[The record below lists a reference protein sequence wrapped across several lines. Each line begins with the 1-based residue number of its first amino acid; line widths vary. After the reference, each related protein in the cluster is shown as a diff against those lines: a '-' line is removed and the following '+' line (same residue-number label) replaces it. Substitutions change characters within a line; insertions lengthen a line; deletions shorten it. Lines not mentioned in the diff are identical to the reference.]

1 MNGRKREMVL
11 YAAKFKR
18 SKVDLLTFPFP
29 EELEQPWRMTL
40 RTHNGKRKLTAPSTS
55 SPNKKI
61 LCQALTQ
68 PLFPL
73 IRPLI
78 PLIRPLIP
86 IQEPLPAVPL
96 EMMLQAARERIDQLF
111 SHPSIAKEVRNRRIR
126 SLLTARHD
134 AKYQSDYSNSIVKR
148 IFADHSNNEI
158 TPYILGVEEGVELT
172 ANQLTLTR
180 EKMSI
185 VMDMET
191 LIGQKYEEK
200 YDYISSILLR
210 ISDPNIFSEYLDWK
224 STWKQKYSMPVLIK
238 RIHSNKCVEIKSD
251 NTLLRWYNDFKRSS
265 NHGWAMDMRGSYDRG
280 EFFLLAHSLDE
291 ISLQERVIHYVKHEP
306 EFTVAKCAT
315 WLRNL
320 ISTRFPLDHA
330 ARKITICTTTMYHWL
345 DIIGAK
351 FETQT
356 KSYYT
361 DNHESEYN
369 VKYRSIYIKRH
380 AYLSMRQPVW
390 ISVPLN
396 EVSSH
401 AYEDAQF
408 RSKFQ
413 ILQK

>member
-1 MNGRKREMVL
+1 
-11 YAAKFKR
+11 
-18 SKVDLLTFPFP
+18 
-29 EELEQPWRMTL
+29 
-40 RTHNGKRKLTAPSTS
+40 
-55 SPNKKI
+55 
-61 LCQALTQ
+61 
-68 PLFPL
+68 
-73 IRPLI
+73 
-78 PLIRPLIP
+78 
-86 IQEPLPAVPL
+86 
-96 EMMLQAARERIDQLF
+96 
-111 SHPSIAKEVRNRRIR
+111 
-126 SLLTARHD
+126 
-134 AKYQSDYSNSIVKR
+134 
-148 IFADHSNNEI
+148 
-158 TPYILGVEEGVELT
+158 VEEGVALT

-191 LIGQKYEEK
+191 LIGQKYEET
-200 YDYISSILLR
+200 ILLR
-210 ISDPNIFSEYLDWK
+210 IR
-224 STWKQKYSMPVLIK
+224 WKQKYSMPVLIK

-361 DNHESEYN
+361 DNHESEHN

-408 RSKFQ
+408 RSKGDTVKGERNNHYSPDLVKSFAAHAKMKFKSHRSVNGIDSNFIQ
-413 ILQK
+413 TS

>member
-1 MNGRKREMVL
+1 MENDFEDAQWQTQVDCPIH
-11 YAAKFKR
+11 FKPEQED
-18 SKVDLLTFPFP
+18 SMSGINPTFIPS
-29 EELEQPWRMTL
+29 
-40 RTHNGKRKLTAPSTS
+40 NSTS
-55 SPNKKI
+55 
-61 LCQALTQ
+61 
-68 PLFPL
+68 
-73 IRPLI
+73 
-78 PLIRPLIP
+78 
-86 IQEPLPAVPL
+86 
-96 EMMLQAARERIDQLF
+96 D
-111 SHPSIAKEVRNRRIR
+111 PSD
-126 SLLTARHD
+126 ST
-134 AKYQSDYSNSIVKR
+134 SDS
-148 IFADHSNNEI
+148 
-158 TPYILGVEEGVELT
+158 
-172 ANQLTLTR
+172 
-180 EKMSI
+180 
-185 VMDMET
+185 
-191 LIGQKYEEK
+191 
-200 YDYISSILLR
+200 
-210 ISDPNIFSEYLDWK
+210 
-224 STWKQKYSMPVLIK
+224 
-238 RIHSNKCVEIKSD
+238 KCVEIKSD

-361 DNHESEYN
+361 DNHESEHN

>member
-1 MNGRKREMVL
+1 
-11 YAAKFKR
+11 
-18 SKVDLLTFPFP
+18 
-29 EELEQPWRMTL
+29 
-40 RTHNGKRKLTAPSTS
+40 
-55 SPNKKI
+55 
-61 LCQALTQ
+61 
-68 PLFPL
+68 
-73 IRPLI
+73 
-78 PLIRPLIP
+78 
-86 IQEPLPAVPL
+86 
-96 EMMLQAARERIDQLF
+96 LF

-291 ISLQERVIHYVKHEP
+291 ISLQERVIHYE
-306 EFTVAKCAT
+306 KCALQNMIEGRGHIFLASVACHPEMAGNGIEYCWGYGET
-315 WLRNL
+315 
-320 ISTRFPLDHA
+320 IF
-330 ARKITICTTTMYHWL
+330 RKINDKIVKNLRSNVAIAISPAHLTLERIWKFSRRPREYMRMYHAL
-345 DIIGAK
+345 SKQILATPKLKEEI
-351 FETQT
+351 
-356 KSYYT
+356 
-361 DNHESEYN
+361 NHEFLERNRKEIKGERNNHYSPDL
-369 VKYRSIYIKRH
+369 VKSFAAHAKMKFKSHRSVNGIDSNFIQT
-380 AYLSMRQPVW
+380 S
-390 ISVPLN
+390 
-396 EVSSH
+396 
-401 AYEDAQF
+401 
-408 RSKFQ
+408 
-413 ILQK
+413 